1 MISIAAEISKIR
13 PITVEE
19 VKKKIKTLR
28 SQYSAEKSYRWSCL
42 NSGLPQAYISKL
54 WCYNLLSFLEPHI
67 KVRSAGCLKANNI
80 KQDVETENSSV
91 CYSESELSANEY
103 SDNSLNSAI
112 LSKKMFENIC
122 PKKEM
127 EENNILSPNV
137 IKKRNKS
144 LKSSKVTS
152 NPEVYDAFGKYVA
165 SELRIITDKG
175 ILLETKD
182 AIQGI
187 LNDARIM
194 ILNKENTLF

>member
-54 WCYNLLSFLEPHI
+54 WCYNLLSFLEPI
-67 KVRSAGCLKANNI
+67 LKMWRQKI
-80 KQDVETENSSV
+80 LQ
-91 CYSESELSANEY
+91 
-103 SDNSLNSAI
+103 SAI
-112 LSKKMFENIC
+112 RKMFENIC

-127 EENNILSPNV
+127 EENNILSPNA
-137 IKKRNKS
+137 IKKRKKS

-152 NPEVYDAFGKYVA
+152 NPEVHDAFGKYVA

-175 ILLETKD
+175 ILLENQRCNSRHFK
-182 AIQGI
+182 
-187 LNDARIM
+187 RC
-194 ILNKENTLF
+194 